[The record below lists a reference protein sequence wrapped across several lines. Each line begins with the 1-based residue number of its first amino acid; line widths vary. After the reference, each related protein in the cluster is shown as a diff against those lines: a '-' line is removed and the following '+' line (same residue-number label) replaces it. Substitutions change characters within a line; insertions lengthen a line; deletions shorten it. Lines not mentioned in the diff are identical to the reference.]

1 MNNIKSSRYS
11 GSINFKNHKS
21 RSSIKNLILI
31 FLLISIINFNHN
43 WNVSTESN
51 SRTFQ
56 YTAWQSLTKESALF
70 DQVKNGD
77 VFVSNY
83 QNDAYET
90 NAGSFYFNTGI
101 RLAYLFNI
109 NLIYPKIY
117 DCMLVNGCKLQNIR
131 DQVLATFPVLTRGAF
146 IPKRLDSS
154 RIDDWVATKL
164 KPGALDKS
172 NIWAFDAFLMTPK
185 TYFVFLVPFV
195 EKEQGA
201 RVRIQE
207 VKMLTVTDGLFNE
220 FTPSLA
226 EYCSSKLA
234 SSFDSNGFL
243 VTEWNLSKKQ
253 LTSATELIKIPN
265 FVDIREV
272 VAGTC

>member
-1 MNNIKSSRYS
+1 MNKRKSSSY
-11 GSINFKNHKS
+11 GGGFKFKNYKFD
-21 RSSIKNLILI
+21 SSIKNLVPL
-31 FLLISIINFNHN
+31 FLLLLIINFNHN

-51 SRTFQ
+51 SRTFE
-56 YTAWQSLTKESALF
+56 YTAWQSLTKESDLF
-70 DQVKNGD
+70 DQVNNGD

-101 RLAYLFNI
+101 RLAYLFNTS
-109 NLIYPKIY
+109 LIYPKIY

-131 DQVLATFPVLTRGAF
+131 EQVLATFPVLTRGAF
-146 IPKRLDSS
+146 IPKRLDAS

-185 TYFVFLVPFV
+185 TYFVFLVPFA
-195 EKEQGA
+195 EKMQGA
-201 RVRIQE
+201 EVRIQE
-207 VKMLTVTDGLFNE
+207 VKMLTITDGIFNE

-226 EYCSSKLA
+226 GVCSSKLA
-234 SSFDSNGFL
+234 SSVDSNGFL
-243 VTEWNLSKKQ
+243 MTEWGLSNKALNL
-253 LTSATELIKIPN
+253 ATELIEIPN
-265 FVDIREV
+265 FVDFRQV